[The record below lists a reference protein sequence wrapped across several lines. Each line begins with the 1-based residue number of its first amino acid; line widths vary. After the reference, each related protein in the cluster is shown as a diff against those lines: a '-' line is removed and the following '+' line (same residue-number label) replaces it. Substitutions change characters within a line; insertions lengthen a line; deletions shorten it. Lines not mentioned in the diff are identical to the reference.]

1 MSMRRTIYGSVDH
14 VAALLGCPVPETYQ
28 KVTTLNTELGF
39 ERDAMTN
46 PGEKRLLRGF
56 VMGIGAHSYT
66 TGVENIPLPTTK
78 SHTARDA
85 GLFRLIPLALREVG
99 SDLSENMRRR
109 YAGRK
114 IINIRG
120 TDYIAYYVYR
130 VDATSASI
138 VTDERTI
145 QDGRITEQVPFTPTA
160 SYRQPT
166 PVENDP
172 QVVNLLTG
180 KVLSA
185 YATVMISMDSAA
197 VAELLNAA
205 VVMYGSEDYAYVSE
219 IGLVIGSDREVNSPN
234 GAGTLLFN
242 ELIAAN
248 IFAHIPTMLN
258 MRERSSGM
266 SLSYNIGAP
275 EPLYVRAA

>member
-1 MSMRRTIYGSVDH
+1 MTTRRTIYGAVDH
-14 VAALLGCPVPETYQ
+14 VAALLGCPVPDVYQ
-28 KVTTLNTELGF
+28 SVTTLNTELGF
-39 ERDAMTN
+39 EPDAKTAV
-46 PGEKRLLRGF
+46 GEKRLLRGF

-66 TGVENIPLPTTK
+66 TGVDDIPLPTTK

-99 SDLSENMRRR
+99 NDLSDSMRRR

-120 TDYIAYYVYR
+120 TDYIAYYIHR
-130 VDATSASI
+130 MDATSATI

-145 QDGRITEQVPFTPTA
+145 KDGRVTEQVAFTPTA
-160 SYRQPT
+160 SDRSPT
-166 PVENDP
+166 PVDNDP
-172 QVVNLLTG
+172 QVVNLLSG

-185 YATVMISMDSAA
+185 YAPVVISMDSAS

-242 ELIAAN
+242 EIIAGN
-248 IFAHIPTMLN
+248 IFTHIPTMLN

-266 SLSYNIGAP
+266 SLTYNIGAP
-275 EPLYVRAA
+275 EALYVRAA

>member
-1 MSMRRTIYGSVDH
+1 MTTRRTIYGAVDH
-14 VAALLGCPVPETYQ
+14 VAALLGCPVPDVYQ
-28 KVTTLNTELGF
+28 SVTTLNTELGF
-39 ERDAMTN
+39 EPDAKTAT
-46 PGEKRLLRGF
+46 GEKRLLRGF

-66 TGVENIPLPTTK
+66 TGVDDIPLPTTK

-99 SDLSENMRRR
+99 NDLSDSMRRR

-120 TDYIAYYVYR
+120 TDYIAYYIHR
-130 VDATSASI
+130 MDATSATI

-145 QDGRITEQVPFTPTA
+145 KDGRVTEQVAFTPTA
-160 SYRQPT
+160 SDRSPT
-166 PVENDP
+166 PVDNDP
-172 QVVNLLTG
+172 QVVNLLSG

-185 YATVMISMDSAA
+185 YAPVVISMDSAS

-242 ELIAAN
+242 EIIAGN
-248 IFAHIPTMLN
+248 IFTHIPTMLN

-266 SLSYNIGAP
+266 SLTYNIGAP
-275 EPLYVRAA
+275 EALYVRAA

>member
-1 MSMRRTIYGSVDH
+1 MTTRRTIYGAVDH
-14 VAALLGCPVPETYQ
+14 VASLLGCPVPDIYQ
-28 KVTTLNTELGF
+28 SVTTLNTELGF
-39 ERDAMTN
+39 EPDAKTA

-66 TGVENIPLPTTK
+66 TGVDDIPLPTTK

-99 SDLSENMRRR
+99 NDLSDSMRRR

-120 TDYIAYYVYR
+120 TDYIAYYIHR
-130 VDATSASI
+130 MDATSATI

-145 QDGRITEQVPFTPTA
+145 KDGRVTDQVAFTPTA
-160 SYRQPT
+160 SDRHPT
-166 PVENDP
+166 PIDNDP
-172 QVVNLLTG
+172 QVVNLLSG

-185 YATVMISMDSAA
+185 YAPVVISMDSAA

-242 ELIAAN
+242 EIIAGN

-266 SLSYNIGAP
+266 SLTYNIGAP
-275 EPLYVRAA
+275 EALYVRAA